1 MAIKSLTGSR
11 KLVDLLSKL
20 GHCASYSTIEE
31 QETELNF
38 ESPKEIELTF
48 EAPKEPN

>member
-1 MAIKSLTGSR
+1 MAIKSLSGSR